1 MLTPL
6 IYLLLALVVVA
17 VVAVAIDK
25 RNFIFG
31 SLLIFSLLLTVM
43 ALYLKLA
50 GYVLDRQIPVMN
62 ILVILLPIAVIA
74 FAIFWLARNTNIIS
88 HKEGKS
94 FTAKLALFLAVTMGI
109 DFYLLFL
116 IGEVHGRLLFFCYT
130 LGLLVYNTF
139 FLLFLSYLGY
149 SLLYQV
155 LPATKKADY
164 IIVLGS
170 YIHNGRVTPL
180 LQSRVDRAL
189 AYYRQAEEEKRP
201 KFVVSGGKGSD
212 ESTSEADAMRKYLLE
227 VGVPAEDIILEDQ
240 SRNTFENFMFSKEK
254 ILTDWEKSGRTGQ
267 PQILFSTSNYHVMRA
282 SLYSKRIGFSDQG
295 IGAPTSLYFLPT
307 ALIREYVGILSYY
320 RLITFLLLVVEAF
333 LAYLI
338 AF

>member
-17 VVAVAIDK
+17 VVDVAIDK

-50 GYVLDRQIPVMN
+50 GYVLDKQIPVMN

-189 AYYRQAEEEKRP
+189 AYYRQAEKGKRP

-282 SLYSKRIGFSDQG
+282 SLYSKRIGFSPQG

>member
-17 VVAVAIDK
+17 IAAVVIDK

-50 GYVLDRQIPVMN
+50 GYVLDKQIPVMN
-62 ILVILLPIAVIA
+62 VLVILLPIVVIA
-74 FAIFWLARNTNIIS
+74 FAIFWLVRNTNIIS

-116 IGEVHGRLLFFCYT
+116 TGEVHGRWLFFCYV

-189 AYYRQAEEEKRP
+189 TYYRQAAEGKRP
-201 KFVVSGGKGSD
+201 KFVVSGGRGSD
-212 ESTSEADAMRKYLLE
+212 ESTSEADAMRTYLLE
-227 VGVPAEDIILEDQ
+227 VGVPVEDIILEDQ

-254 ILTDWEKSGRTGQ
+254 ILTDWQKSGHTGQ

-282 SLYSKRIGFSDQG
+282 SLYSKRIGFSAQG

-333 LAYLI
+333 LAYMI

>member
-1 MLTPL
+1 MLTPF
-6 IYLLLALVVVA
+6 INLLLALVVVA

-31 SLLIFSLLLTVM
+31 SLLIFSLLLTVI

-50 GYVLDRQIPVMN
+50 GYVLDKQIPVMN
-62 ILVILLPIAVIA
+62 VLVILLPIAVIA

-116 IGEVHGRLLFFCYT
+116 IGEVHGRFLFFCYT

-155 LPATKKADY
+155 LPATKKAEY

-170 YIHNGRVTPL
+170 YIHSGRVTPL

-189 AYYRQAEEEKRP
+189 AYYRQTEEGKRP
-201 KFVVSGGKGSD
+201 KFVVSGGQGSD

-227 VGVPAEDIILEDQ
+227 VGVPEKDIILEDK

-282 SLYSKRIGFSDQG
+282 SLYSKRIGFSAQG